1 MPGDVEVKDNA
12 NTVHQINTDVLADG
26 GETQIVKLQLGDA
39 GYDAGVISKQNPL
52 PIELVGLFKRLFNS
66 LCKLT
71 YDVSGQ
77 LRTVVSGSVSVS
89 SGTVTTVGTMTT
101 GNIGIGDWGKLAT
114 AMEQSHLAFQSGI
127 RRNFTKA

>member
-1 MPGDVEVKDNA
+1 MPGDIEVKDNA

-39 GYDAGVISKQNPL
+39 GVDGGYASQQNPI
-52 PIELVGLFKRLFNS
+52 PVELMGFFRRLFLVFGRFS
-66 LCKLT
+66 FDGT
-71 YDVSGQ
+71 SQ
-77 LRTVVSGSVSVS
+77 LRTTVSGYVSVS

-101 GNIGIGDWGKLAT
+101 GNIGLGDWGKNAT

>member
-1 MPGDVEVKDNA
+1 MFVSLKDADN
-12 NTVHQINTDVLADG
+12 VSHHMQTDTLPS
-26 GETQIVKLQLGDA
+26 GEESQAVKLQLGDA
-39 GYDAGVISKQNPL
+39 GVDGGYASRFNPI
-52 PIELVGLFKRLFNS
+52 PVEMVGFFKRLFLVFGRFS
-66 LCKLT
+66 FDT
-71 YDVSGQ
+71 TSA
-77 LRTVVSGSVSVS
+77 LRTSGAVSVS

>member
-1 MPGDVEVKDNA
+1 MALKNAFENLATDRKLDNPMPVEM
-12 NTVHQINTDVLADG
+12 
-26 GETQIVKLQLGDA
+26 A
-39 GYDAGVISKQNPL
+39 GF
-52 PIELVGLFKRLFNS
+52 FKRLFGVFGRLS
-66 LCKLT
+66 FDT
-71 YDVSGQ
+71 SSQ
-77 LRTVVSGSVSVS
+77 LRTTVSGSVSVS